1 MGLRRPVPPHP
12 RLSGARP
19 MASTEPSA
27 TRGQLRAWLKTA
39 IKSGM
44 LDRLPPYFEPEGGVR
59 RDVLDHAHAL
69 LIELQERDSAT
80 RPPGE
85 VLAEVRRFRAWVDD
99 RLRRSRRIILAEGS
113 VEEMEVPRPV
123 REVRRPAPA
132 PPAQRSPEPRPELD
146 PMWDRWVDG

>member
-1 MGLRRPVPPHP
+1 
-12 RLSGARP
+12 

-59 RDVLDHAHAL
+59 RDAFDHAHAL
-69 LIELQERDSAT
+69 LIELQELDSAA

-85 VLAEVRRFRAWVDD
+85 ILTEVKAFRAWVDD

-113 VEEMEVPRPV
+113 TEEREVPRPA
-123 REVRRPAPA
+123 REVRRPAPPPPPTRRA
-132 PPAQRSPEPRPELD
+132 PDPPPELD
-146 PMWDRWVDG
+146 PMWDRWLDG